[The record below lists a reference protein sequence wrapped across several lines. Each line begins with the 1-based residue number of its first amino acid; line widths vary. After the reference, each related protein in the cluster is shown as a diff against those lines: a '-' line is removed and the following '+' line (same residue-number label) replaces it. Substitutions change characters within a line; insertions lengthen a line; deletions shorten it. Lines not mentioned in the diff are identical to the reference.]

1 MDMNAEANNS
11 GLRKYGKGMLL
22 GVCGVLLV
30 GAVGFQLSRH
40 MFESPEY
47 QVVISEGQFEVRQY
61 DSRLVAETI
70 SEGPDR
76 AVATSEGF
84 SRLAGYIFGGNE
96 KRDGTKE
103 KISMTTPVEATPLD
117 SGGSGERIAMTT
129 PVEATER
136 QPNRWV
142 VTFTMPSGKRMED
155 MPIPKDDRVK
165 LRWRAPENFAALR
178 FRGHVGRSSLDDQKR
193 ELLARVERHGYVTTG
208 PVTVA
213 IYDPPLWVLPPFRR
227 NEVVVPVR
235 PR

>member
-1 MDMNAEANNS
+1 
-11 GLRKYGKGMLL
+11 MLL
-22 GVCGVLLV
+22 GILGILLV

-40 MFESPEY
+40 MFESPDY
-47 QVVISEGQFEVRQY
+47 QVVTSEGQFEVRQY
-61 DSRLVAETI
+61 DARLVAETVA
-70 SEGPDR
+70 EGPDR
-76 AVATSEGF
+76 SVATSEGF

-117 SGGSGERIAMTT
+117 SGRKGERIAMTT

-136 QPNRWV
+136 EPNRWV
-142 VTFTMPSGKRMED
+142 ITFTMPSDKRMED
-155 MPIPKDDRVK
+155 MPIPKDDRIK
-165 LRWRAPENFAALR
+165 LRMREAENVAALR

-193 ELLARVERHGYVTTG
+193 ELLARVERQGYVTAG

-213 IYDPPLWVLPPFRR
+213 VYDPPHWVLPPFRR

-235 PR
+235 RR